1 MDSNLEG
8 VLNREMTHR
17 RSAPTTMPCPECG
30 FTMRVILVEPAGP
43 DHEKRTF
50 QCETCKHI
58 AAVRVSY
65 R

>member
-1 MDSNLEG
+1 
-8 VLNREMTHR
+8 
-17 RSAPTTMPCPECG
+17 
-30 FTMRVILVEPAGP
+30 MRVILVEPAGP